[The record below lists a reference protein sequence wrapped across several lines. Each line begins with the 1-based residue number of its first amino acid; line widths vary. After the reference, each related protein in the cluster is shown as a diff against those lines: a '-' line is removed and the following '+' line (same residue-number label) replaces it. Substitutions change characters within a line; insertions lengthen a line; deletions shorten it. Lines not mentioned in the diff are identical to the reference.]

1 MFKFVFL
8 SLALM
13 IMNIVL
19 YSNLY
24 NIINII
30 IQIIL
35 FIFYL
40 IRYIK
45 FIHLKN
51 IFDKYKD
58 FISIQ
63 YENNDSNDYFPNKYF
78 NADSFALA
86 LQINILI
93 LTILNSE
100 IFEGCLIKEK
110 YLRKEIDQKEY
121 VIYSM
126 IFCLVLIYMTIIFLI
141 KLIVNLNRIKF
152 GKDNILN
159 NWKNNPIKSISI
171 NESENENSKIIWK
184 NNSIA
189 FEKLSDYNYINIL
202 YDNKYK
208 ESKICGKDSN
218 DNDLYFPVDI
228 DCPINSLIITDDEN
242 FDKKNEYIKLTLKDN
257 SFLYYTNKKI
267 NEKIIIN
274 LIISNHNG
282 PELNFYESLENDKL
296 MDFDIKSYSNIEK
309 FNKEYL
315 LSTHYIGIDSNILPK
330 TEKIKNFDDKLNYY
344 KNLIISIEA
353 LLISFYVIIPICRC
367 CMVNLD
373 FYEKLNIFLIVFS
386 IVICIFFV
394 PILILASVS
403 LSMNHQYVINFLNKI
418 NKTYENN
425 KVNSSL
431 ETAIIIYIIIVIIY
445 ITITLINFFCGECFE
460 RFIEQ
465 IFECKLCECGECKI
479 FKCDCDF
486 GKCECFECLKSCK
499 CDCICNCFKCSKKDR
514 NNNINHVPNIQSENI
529 NIKNIETSEEI
540 DSLKSMISNM
550 VSKTDNFYNNIKDE
564 LEEINNNIS
573 SKNKPLNNIQNNKS
587 DNDIKNN
594 IDNIQNLC
602 SNCLEKIRKNSKD
615 INNNKNEINKLQ
627 NEINNMDNNFKGEII
642 QLKNN
647 AKYITEICN
656 DCLDKIKNIKINFEN
671 TNKIDKELKIIIKY
685 ENKLYS
691 IILEKDCTYKDLL
704 NKIEK
709 NVSSNFN
716 SIDISNINLYY
727 WNQFGKK
734 NKIMNE
740 NDFSHALSFQIFY
753 FEVINEKQIK
763 LRQQNYISN
772 EDN

>member
-1 MFKFVFL
+1 M
-8 SLALM
+8 
-13 IMNIVL
+13 
-19 YSNLY
+19 
-24 NIINII
+24 
-30 IQIIL
+30 
-35 FIFYL
+35 
-40 IRYIK
+40 
-45 FIHLKN
+45 
-51 IFDKYKD
+51 
-58 FISIQ
+58 
-63 YENNDSNDYFPNKYF
+63 
-78 NADSFALA
+78 
-86 LQINILI
+86 
-93 LTILNSE
+93 
-100 IFEGCLIKEK
+100 
-110 YLRKEIDQKEY
+110 
-121 VIYSM
+121 
-126 IFCLVLIYMTIIFLI
+126 
-141 KLIVNLNRIKF
+141 
-152 GKDNILN
+152 
-159 NWKNNPIKSISI
+159 
-171 NESENENSKIIWK
+171 
-184 NNSIA
+184 
-189 FEKLSDYNYINIL
+189 
-202 YDNKYK
+202 
-208 ESKICGKDSN
+208 
-218 DNDLYFPVDI
+218 
-228 DCPINSLIITDDEN
+228 
-242 FDKKNEYIKLTLKDN
+242 
-257 SFLYYTNKKI
+257 
-267 NEKIIIN
+267 
-274 LIISNHNG
+274 
-282 PELNFYESLENDKL
+282 
-296 MDFDIKSYSNIEK
+296 
-309 FNKEYL
+309 
-315 LSTHYIGIDSNILPK
+315 
-330 TEKIKNFDDKLNYY
+330 
-344 KNLIISIEA
+344 
-353 LLISFYVIIPICRC
+353 
-367 CMVNLD
+367 
-373 FYEKLNIFLIVFS
+373 
-386 IVICIFFV
+386 
-394 PILILASVS
+394 
-403 LSMNHQYVINFLNKI
+403 
-418 NKTYENN
+418 
-425 KVNSSL
+425 
-431 ETAIIIYIIIVIIY
+431 
-445 ITITLINFFCGECFE
+445 
-460 RFIEQ
+460 
-465 IFECKLCECGECKI
+465 
-479 FKCDCDF
+479 
-486 GKCECFECLKSCK
+486 KSCK

-550 VSKTDNFYNNIKDE
+550 ISKTDNFYNNIKDE

-602 SNCLEKIRKNSKD
+602 GNCLEKIGKNSKD

-627 NEINNMDNNFKGEII
+627 NDINNMDNNFKGEII